1 MRTRTLSKHRWEQ
14 FLLGLLL
21 ETRCE
26 ESQAQTIIV
35 QDIMLPL
42 FDKVNEMLQYLRD
55 KLKQVNNGPWIQL
68 IRRWEQIRARVQQ
81 ALTSIKQDLADQIG
95 EGSEYQ

>member
-1 MRTRTLSKHRWEQ
+1 
-14 FLLGLLL
+14 
-21 ETRCE
+21 
-26 ESQAQTIIV
+26 
-35 QDIMLPL
+35 MLPL

>member
-14 FLLGLLL
+14 YLLGLLL

-26 ESQAQTIIV
+26 ESQAQNIVV

-42 FDKVNEMLQYLRD
+42 LDEVNEMLQYLRD

-68 IRRWEQIRARVQQ
+68 IQRWEQISARVQQ
-81 ALTSIKQDLADQIG
+81 ALTSIKQDLRDSIG
-95 EGSEYQ
+95 GGSEYQ